1 MLNSMLLHEIFLS
14 LVILSAAL
22 MSVFLVFSMYF
33 LLKKQ

>member
-1 MLNSMLLHEIFLS
+1 MLNSMLLHGIFLS
-14 LVILSAAL
+14 LVILSAVL